1 MANVVSR
8 QTGSFAWF
16 GTSETVAITSVDP
29 AKTIVQAQYRGT
41 EAGSDRQAFSVEL
54 ASATSLQFERIDR
67 NGDTTIEWEVIE
79 FDDAGLT
86 VQHLSG
92 LAIGANAITAVDLS
106 RTVPISSG
114 NTTLAG
120 DDRARNYVELE
131 LTSTTALTARYRT
144 GWPVA
149 GVIAQVLELPPAD
162 VESLQVVST
171 AAVPF
176 AAAITSVDET
186 KTLTFGTGYADSTDQ
201 INNNGHGTLDLASA
215 TSLAAVR
222 SDGTATAITTD
233 YTAYI
238 LELTGSDVQRVSEV
252 FSPTDLSLT
261 AAISAVDDTVTSV
274 FAGGWAGNVRWKQ
287 GDSLTTSANSEGA
300 FTATLS
306 GTTGVDFER
315 GIAGTTGGS
324 SSPLAQVVE
333 WGSAAGPAPAAVT
346 GGELASVSALSEGT
360 PALLP
365 VAVTAA
371 ALITLSAF
379 SEGTPTP
386 LPVAVTGDALA
397 TVSAFDEGTR
407 VVLPVGVT
415 GDALATLSALSEGT
429 PALLPVAVAGDDL
442 ATVSALD
449 DGSPTHLAVGR
460 TGDDLATVSAFSEG
474 AAAAPTVV
482 VGFSTFVPTAYSGN
496 RDASEPGTRIAYIDP
511 TLGSDVTGEYYY
523 WDGTQVVDSTT
534 GTYGTDPLNPTG
546 AIQPFATATGHL
558 REGGDGFTGTR
569 HPDWVLMKRG
579 ESFPAFGS
587 PRNVGVSPEQPAL
600 IGAYGNPADPRPTID
615 ISSRSFFWTSA
626 GRTRIAY
633 TVCLSLDMDG
643 RGAVARE
650 RGVGCLIQVNPENLV
665 GDPHAWHW
673 FEDMRIR
680 ATRYAVEVQAGPI
693 GDATVTLNRCYVGD
707 TWDDTALNQGVYN
720 SRDNPRVRAYDS
732 TFYRN
737 GYPVDPTL
745 SSDPERNIL
754 DRNFYLGGGTQLGA
768 ELSGIISAYG
778 GSGGPQLRHGGIMQD
793 SLVIEG
799 YWFTSASSNGTDA
812 QWLAA
817 RSGSSFEFRDNV
829 QLVWQND
836 TPNAP
841 STWGSIS
848 QPGNGWIFVHGF
860 GGTFERNIIS
870 GQVLTDLGVGAA
882 GRDAINLEGAPS
894 ESGGVIPRDVTV
906 RDNIVYEMPG
916 LNVTGTVWD
925 QITGFE
931 YTGNVWVDRN
941 GTGTAVDVASG
952 IADADIGTAFDAF
965 SDNSFYT
972 DQAAPFDGRD
982 LPTWLSATGVT
993 NTGNTVAARSGAAAA
1008 EGWTAPERTL
1018 KTYCEDVL
1026 GLTVTSL
1033 TGMPEFFALAEDNRI
1048 GAWDERLTGR
1058 AVVNYIREG
1067 FALPALSGD
1076 PVVPSRSGDALATVS
1091 ALDEGT
1097 AVALGPGAVTSDE
1110 LATVSALDEGI
1121 VVPLAAART
1130 GDPLATVSALDEGS
1144 PTLPL
1149 PGRNGDDL
1157 ATVSA
1162 LADGT
1167 PVSLP
1172 APVTGGELATV
1183 SGLEEGIPT
1192 PPVDRSPVL
1201 GLLPWRWWLDAE
1213 SDRLTTVDGQ
1223 VTEWRSLGTSPVTLS
1238 DVPPFPGPD
1247 AVGGR
1252 VFFDLGDT
1260 APDFSG
1266 AHQLAGPAG
1275 GLGSDNTDMTWW
1287 MAYRADADFDASPYA
1302 AVPFNPTTPLIGS
1315 LAVFRS
1321 PTLALVES
1329 LDGLR
1334 LLFMDGPEITA
1345 SARAVVG
1352 PVPQETGTRNLFRI
1366 TINTTAGTLEFAE
1379 VISGYSA
1386 TVALATSDG
1395 WSEAGSGVAMGRG
1408 SWGALLAVDQVVTGA
1423 TRDTVEAYLIS
1434 RWLPDTFRSVIV
1446 LSTPL
1451 SRIIPLVTEIP

>member
-1 MANVVSR
+1 
-8 QTGSFAWF
+8 
-16 GTSETVAITSVDP
+16 
-29 AKTIVQAQYRGT
+29 
-41 EAGSDRQAFSVEL
+41 
-54 ASATSLQFERIDR
+54 
-67 NGDTTIEWEVIE
+67 
-79 FDDAGLT
+79 
-86 VQHLSG
+86 
-92 LAIGANAITAVDLS
+92 
-106 RTVPISSG
+106 
-114 NTTLAG
+114 
-120 DDRARNYVELE
+120 
-131 LTSTTALTARYRT
+131 
-144 GWPVA
+144 
-149 GVIAQVLELPPAD
+149 
-162 VESLQVVST
+162 
-171 AAVPF
+171 
-176 AAAITSVDET
+176 
-186 KTLTFGTGYADSTDQ
+186 
-201 INNNGHGTLDLASA
+201 
-215 TSLAAVR
+215 
-222 SDGTATAITTD
+222 
-233 YTAYI
+233 
-238 LELTGSDVQRVSEV
+238 
-252 FSPTDLSLT
+252 
-261 AAISAVDDTVTSV
+261 
-274 FAGGWAGNVRWKQ
+274 
-287 GDSLTTSANSEGA
+287 
-300 FTATLS
+300 
-306 GTTGVDFER
+306 
-315 GIAGTTGGS
+315 
-324 SSPLAQVVE
+324 
-333 WGSAAGPAPAAVT
+333 
-346 GGELASVSALSEGT
+346 
-360 PALLP
+360 
-365 VAVTAA
+365 
-371 ALITLSAF
+371 
-379 SEGTPTP
+379 
-386 LPVAVTGDALA
+386 
-397 TVSAFDEGTR
+397 
-407 VVLPVGVT
+407 
-415 GDALATLSALSEGT
+415 
-429 PALLPVAVAGDDL
+429 
-442 ATVSALD
+442 
-449 DGSPTHLAVGR
+449 
-460 TGDDLATVSAFSEG
+460 
-474 AAAAPTVV
+474 
-482 VGFSTFVPTAYSGN
+482 
-496 RDASEPGTRIAYIDP
+496 
-511 TLGSDVTGEYYY
+511 
-523 WDGTQVVDSTT
+523 
-534 GTYGTDPLNPTG
+534 
-546 AIQPFATATGHL
+546 
-558 REGGDGFTGTR
+558 
-569 HPDWVLMKRG
+569 
-579 ESFPAFGS
+579 
-587 PRNVGVSPEQPAL
+587 
-600 IGAYGNPADPRPTID
+600 
-615 ISSRSFFWTSA
+615 
-626 GRTRIAY
+626 
-633 TVCLSLDMDG
+633 
-643 RGAVARE
+643 
-650 RGVGCLIQVNPENLV
+650 
-665 GDPHAWHW
+665 
-673 FEDMRIR
+673 
-680 ATRYAVEVQAGPI
+680 
-693 GDATVTLNRCYVGD
+693 
-707 TWDDTALNQGVYN
+707 
-720 SRDNPRVRAYDS
+720 
-732 TFYRN
+732 
-737 GYPVDPTL
+737 
-745 SSDPERNIL
+745 
-754 DRNFYLGGGTQLGA
+754 
-768 ELSGIISAYG
+768 
-778 GSGGPQLRHGGIMQD
+778 
-793 SLVIEG
+793 
-799 YWFTSASSNGTDA
+799 
-812 QWLAA
+812 
-817 RSGSSFEFRDNV
+817 
-829 QLVWQND
+829 
-836 TPNAP
+836 
-841 STWGSIS
+841 
-848 QPGNGWIFVHGF
+848 
-860 GGTFERNIIS
+860 
-870 GQVLTDLGVGAA
+870 
-882 GRDAINLEGAPS
+882 
-894 ESGGVIPRDVTV
+894 
-906 RDNIVYEMPG
+906 
-916 LNVTGTVWD
+916 VTGTVWD

-1275 GLGSDNTDMTWW
+1275 SLGADNTDLTWW

-1302 AVPFNPTTPLIGS
+1302 AVPFSPTTPLIGS